1 MAKLHAFI
9 VSRSLSYALLFLLGT
24 VILIDQTSAAGAQDD
39 KLFQLSIEA
48 NENDPRLCLFVV
60 TAVDERLWTTLNNAD
75 EEQFQR
81 VLSLKRES
89 QTDANLPAMLGRY
102 QIKDRRLE
110 FKPAFPLVRG
120 SRYQVAFNP
129 TALKLTSNK
138 EGRRL
143 TKTVAIPLP
152 DSQPPRVTAVYPS
165 SKQLP
170 ANHLKFYIQFS
181 EPMQQGEIFEY
192 FSLYNKTQKKL
203 VPRPFRH
210 TELWSPDG
218 KQLTLWFHPGRQK
231 VGVNLNVEL
240 GAILNEGQEYEL
252 RISPKWAALSGHP
265 LGTEVK
271 KTFTAV
277 AMDER
282 QPDIFQWKSI
292 KPAPGTREPLVYEL
306 NEPLDYALL
315 LSQLAV
321 ADFNGKPVP
330 GKIELAENETV
341 WRFIPNKPWQV
352 GVYQLVVGT
361 VIEDL
366 AGNSIARPFAID
378 LSKKQTPSKSVGDS
392 VTILIPIK

>member
-1 MAKLHAFI
+1 MANLHAFL
-9 VSRSLSYALLFLLGT
+9 VSRPLSYALLFLFGM
-24 VILIDQTSAAGAQDD
+24 VILIEQTQAAGAPDD

-48 NENDPRLCLFVV
+48 NENDPRHCLFVV
-60 TAVDERLWTTLNNAD
+60 TAAEERLWTTLKNAD

-81 VLSLKRES
+81 VLSLKRDS
-89 QTDANLPAMLGRY
+89 QSAAKLPAMLGRY

-110 FKPAFPLVRG
+110 FRPAFPLVRG
-120 SRYQVAFNP
+120 GRYQITFDPA
-129 TALKLTSNK
+129 ALKVTTNDKLQ
-138 EGRRL
+138 RL

-152 DSQPPRVTAVYPS
+152 DSKPPRVTAVYPS
-165 SKQLP
+165 SKRLP

-192 FSLYNKTQKKL
+192 FSLYNKTQKKF

-218 KQLTLWFHPGRQK
+218 KRLTLWFHPGRQK

-282 QPDIFQWKSI
+282 QPDFYKWKLNQPTI
-292 KPAPGTREPLVYEL
+292 GTREPLVYEFD
-306 NEPLDYALL
+306 ESLDYALL

-330 GKIELAENETV
+330 GKIEVAENETI
-341 WRFIPNKPWQV
+341 WRFIPDLPWQA
-352 GVYQLVVGT
+352 GRYQLAVGT

-366 AGNSIARPFAID
+366 AGNSIVRPFAID
-378 LSKKQTPSKSVGDS
+378 LSQQQKPSKSVGEF
-392 VTILIPIK
+392 VTLPFSIK